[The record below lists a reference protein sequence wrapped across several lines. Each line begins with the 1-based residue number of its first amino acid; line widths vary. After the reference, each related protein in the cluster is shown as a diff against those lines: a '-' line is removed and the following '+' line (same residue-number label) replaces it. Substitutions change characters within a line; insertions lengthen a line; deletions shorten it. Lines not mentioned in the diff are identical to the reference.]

1 MEIYVY
7 LYLKH
12 MLGVQIGNMVRLC
25 VYNSYEYRFPSLLR
39 ACARVLQAIEL
50 M

>member
-1 MEIYVY
+1 MKIYVY

-25 VYNSYEYRFPSLLR
+25 VYILMNID
-39 ACARVLQAIEL
+39 LQVC
-50 M
+50 